1 MMAQAIFLEV
11 HKSKIPEDTI
21 WSLSAPRAFVE
32 IIDVSPFIETPV
44 DVRLKSRPIK
54 KLIPEH

>member
-1 MMAQAIFLEV
+1 MAE
-11 HKSKIPEDTI
+11 ETI

-32 IIDVSPFIETPV
+32 ITDVSPLIETPV

-54 KLIPEH
+54 KLMRQH

>member
-1 MMAQAIFLEV
+1 MMAQTTFLEK
-11 HKSKIPEDTI
+11 HKSKMAEETI

-32 IIDVSPFIETPV
+32 ITDVLPLIETPV

-54 KLIPEH
+54 KLMRQH